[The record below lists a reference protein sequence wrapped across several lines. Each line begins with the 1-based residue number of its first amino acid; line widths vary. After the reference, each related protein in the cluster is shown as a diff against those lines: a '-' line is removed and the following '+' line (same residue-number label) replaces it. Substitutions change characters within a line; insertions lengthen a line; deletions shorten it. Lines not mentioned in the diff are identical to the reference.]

1 MKRLVLAT
9 VLHVASTN
17 NCERATDLKP
27 KHFCAKPT
35 NPDALRSAIPDDA
48 DALPLRG
55 SAPPSLNVIQGSVA
69 KQKARLLRKAN
80 TEGAPLVWVLDD
92 YVGIGNALDAYV
104 RAVIEARHRGRSLVI
119 KSPILRNLCRIVGVR
134 CINQIVAARL
144 RQRTHP
150 THWLICAQV
159 ACEGLVGTKRD
170 DLSRTERMC
179 LASSHQAESDH
190 CVYYTTFGWRNGKY
204 PPDYDISPHNGLTAA
219 RRAILR
225 EFLPRREHGELLQRF
240 LPVLEKAFV
249 GESVEEAVAE
259 GSRYAVALHLRTLD
273 FIEGKNATDAAAF
286 DWLQTRK
293 ARFKWTCLVRRL
305 RALGLGCSPNQKVF
319 LAAVASWVEI
329 NQ

>member
-1 MKRLVLAT
+1 MKRLVLIAT
-9 VLHVASTN
+9 LLHVASTN
-17 NCERATDLKP
+17 NCERATD
-27 KHFCAKPT
+27 AKPAHICRAAV
-35 NPDALRSAIPDDA
+35 NADALRGAIPDAA
-48 DALPLRG
+48 DALPLHG
-55 SAPPSLNVIQGSVA
+55 GTPPSLSLEPGRVA
-69 KQKARLLRKAN
+69 QQKSRLLRKDN
-80 TEGAPLVWVLDD
+80 TNGAPLVWVLDD

-104 RAVIEARHRGRSLVI
+104 RAVIEARHRGRSLII

-134 CINQIVAARL
+134 CINQIVA
-144 RQRTHP
+144 HP
-150 THWLICAQV
+150 THCLICAQV
-159 ACEGLVGTKRD
+159 ACEGLVGAKRD
-170 DLSRTERMC
+170 DLSRNERLC
-179 LASSHQAESDH
+179 LARSHQAESKH

-204 PPDYDISPHNGLTAA
+204 PPDYVLPHNFLTDE

-225 EFLPRREHGELLQRF
+225 EFLPRREHGELLKRF
-240 LPVLEKAFV
+240 LPILEKAFV
-249 GESVEEAVAE
+249 GTSVEEAVAP
-259 GSRYAVALHLRTLD
+259 SNRYAVALHLRTLD

>member
-1 MKRLVLAT
+1 MKRLVLAA
-9 VLHVASTN
+9 VLHVAATN

-27 KHFCAKPT
+27 EHICRAPT
-35 NPDALRSAIPDDA
+35 NPDALRGAIPDAA
-48 DALPLRG
+48 DALPLHG
-55 SAPPSLNVIQGSVA
+55 GKPPSLEIAPGNVA
-69 KQKARLLRKAN
+69 KQKARLLRKDN
-80 TEGAPLVWVLDD
+80 TNGAPLVWVLDD

-104 RAVIEARHRGRSLVI
+104 RAVIEARHRRRSLII
-119 KSPILRNLCRIVGVR
+119 KSPILRNLCRIV
-134 CINQIVAARL
+134 
-144 RQRTHP
+144 
-150 THWLICAQV
+150 
-159 ACEGLVGTKRD
+159 ACDGLVGAKRD
-170 DLSRTERMC
+170 DLSRTERLC
-179 LASSHQAESDH
+179 LARSHQAESKH

-204 PPDYDISPHNGLTAA
+204 PPDYDLPHNWLTDE

-225 EFLPRREHGELLQRF
+225 EFLPRREHGELLKRF
-240 LPVLEKAFV
+240 LPILEKAFV
-249 GESVEEAVAE
+249 GASVEEAVAP
-259 GSRYAVALHLRTLD
+259 SNRYAVALHLRTLD